1 VSWCGGLEWK
11 EIDVGDVQ
19 IALSVLVVV
28 ILAWACVTL
37 DRINQRIVKIE
48 SRDFNKDLRMV
59 WDKIRANDAENT
71 LRDHRIVKLES
82 EEYFGDEDDIEDD
95 SDYIDVPDYEDCSV
109 YYFVEKAV
117 NAGHFVHLGKAYR
130 ITIDKNEG

>member
-11 EIDVGDVQ
+11 EIDVSDVQ

-37 DRINQRIVKIE
+37 DRINQRIVKLE

-59 WDKIRANDAENT
+59 WDKVRSLDSENT
-71 LRDHRIVKLES
+71 IRDQRITCLES
-82 EEYFGDEDDIEDD
+82 EEYFGDEDD